1 MNMPKVISTR
11 QPSVVLR
18 RPIRSAT
25 PPSNSDPNAMPIR
38 PMEARIPSSPGFTPH
53 SVATPGSAKL
63 MERASNPSRPFRP
76 MVMMTARI
84 CSQHI
89 GDLASVSRG
98 SVFTTHSPYIRAP
111 APNFSAVRARREPR
125 RVTARSAPI
134 KNIQFSLAG
143 RSEGS
148 TPGRRVLPPDGQ
160 ARETPGT
167 RATEEGVRIGAK
179 LGGPA
184 GPHQV
189 PWPGCCRG
197 LRFGVPTMS
206 AAGGPEAARMPR
218 GIPFIVVNEFAE
230 RFCFYGINAMLALF
244 LVQYL
249 QFGEAQATTWASLF
263 KSGAYFFPLLGAIV
277 SDVFWGKFRT
287 VLAFSVVYAIGCI
300 ALALSRGQHAL
311 AVGLFLVA
319 FGTGGIKPCV
329 ATNVGDQFTNAN
341 QHLIERAFSWFYLAI
356 NAGSTISILLC
367 PWLLPKY
374 GPTVAFGAP
383 AAMMVVATVVFW
395 FGRKRYA
402 VVPPAGRIW
411 LKDVFGPVGLK
422 TVANLFVIYV
432 FIAVF
437 WSLWDQSN
445 GTSWSLQARSSLMD
459 KNIGFGITLLP
470 AQVQAVN
477 AVFILIFAPFFSY
490 VVYPLWSKLF
500 AVTPLRKIAVGL
512 FVTASSFIVIAWI
525 ESRIQNGHVVS
536 LWWQILA
543 YAILTCG
550 EVLVSITGLE
560 FSY

>member
-1 MNMPKVISTR
+1 
-11 QPSVVLR
+11 
-18 RPIRSAT
+18 
-25 PPSNSDPNAMPIR
+25 
-38 PMEARIPSSPGFTPH
+38 
-53 SVATPGSAKL
+53 
-63 MERASNPSRPFRP
+63 
-76 MVMMTARI
+76 
-84 CSQHI
+84 
-89 GDLASVSRG
+89 
-98 SVFTTHSPYIRAP
+98 
-111 APNFSAVRARREPR
+111 
-125 RVTARSAPI
+125 
-134 KNIQFSLAG
+134 
-143 RSEGS
+143 
-148 TPGRRVLPPDGQ
+148 
-160 ARETPGT
+160 
-167 RATEEGVRIGAK
+167 
-179 LGGPA
+179 
-184 GPHQV
+184 
-189 PWPGCCRG
+189 
-197 LRFGVPTMS
+197 MS
-206 AAGGPEAARMPR
+206 AAGVPEAARMPG

-263 KSGAYFFPLLGAIV
+263 KSGAYFFPLLGAVV

-287 VLAFSVVYAIGCI
+287 VLAFSVVYAIGCV
-300 ALALSRGQHAL
+300 ALALSRGQNSL

-367 PWLLPKY
+367 PWLLPNY
-374 GPTVAFGAP
+374 GPTVAFGTP

-402 VVPPAGRIW
+402 VVPPAGKVW
-411 LKDVFGPVGLK
+411 LKDVFGPIGLK

-490 VVYPLWSKLF
+490 VVYPLWSKVF

-525 ESRIQNGHVVS
+525 ESRIQSGHVVS
-536 LWWQILA
+536 IWWQILA

-560 FSY
+560 FSYKQAPLTMKSFIMALFYFSISMGNLFTAAVNHYMVRPLDGSTVEVGSQTWVHVANASALVPGQKIDFDGQTGVYVVKADGKTESLDGTFLIGSVDAEHGRVSLLNAEDRTPAVTRGSFDAQHAEVSTYALVGPAYFMFFAKLMAVVATLFIGVAYFYRERTYVRTEAATS

>member
-1 MNMPKVISTR
+1 MM
-11 QPSVVLR
+11 
-18 RPIRSAT
+18 RPA
-25 PPSNSDPNAMPIR
+25 DA
-38 PMEARIPSSPGFTPH
+38 
-53 SVATPGSAKL
+53 
-63 MERASNPSRPFRP
+63 
-76 MVMMTARI
+76 
-84 CSQHI
+84 
-89 GDLASVSRG
+89 
-98 SVFTTHSPYIRAP
+98 AP
-111 APNFSAVRARREPR
+111 
-125 RVTARSAPI
+125 
-134 KNIQFSLAG
+134 
-143 RSEGS
+143 
-148 TPGRRVLPPDGQ
+148 
-160 ARETPGT
+160 
-167 RATEEGVRIGAK
+167 
-179 LGGPA
+179 
-184 GPHQV
+184 
-189 PWPGCCRG
+189 
-197 LRFGVPTMS
+197 
-206 AAGGPEAARMPR
+206 AARMPA

-287 VLAFSVVYAIGCI
+287 VLAFSIVYAIGCI
-300 ALALSRGQHAL
+300 ALAISHGPQAL

-329 ATNVGDQFTNAN
+329 ATNVGDQFTAAN

-367 PWLLPKY
+367 PWLLPNY

-383 AAMMVVATVVFW
+383 AAMMVLATVVFW

-402 VVPPAGRIW
+402 VVPPAGKIW
-411 LKDVFGPVGLK
+411 LRDVFGRIGLR
-422 TVANLFVIYV
+422 TIANLIVIYL
-432 FIAVF
+432 FIAFF
-437 WSLWDQSN
+437 WALWDQSN

-490 VVYPLWSKLF
+490 IVYPLWSRIF
-500 AVTPLRKIAVGL
+500 VVTPLRKIAVGL
-512 FVTASSFIVIAWI
+512 FVTASSFVVIAWI
-525 ESRIQNGHVVS
+525 ESRIQSGHVVS
-536 LWWQILA
+536 IWWQILA

-560 FSY
+560 FSYKQAPLTMKSFIMALFYLSISIGNLFTAAVNHYMVRPLAATAIETGAQTWVHLANAGAMVPGQKIDFDGQTGVYVVRPDGSTESLEGTFLVGSVDAQHGRVSLLNADDRAPTVTRGSFDAQHAAVSTYALVGPAYFMFFAKLMAVVATLFMAVAYFYRERTYVRTEPATS